1 MPRFLNLTILNRSFV
16 VPAVLGD
23 VDNLAELTILVDLGG
38 SFLPHQAV
46 NLMLHIVNILVYL
59 TNFFNQIIVLSVQPF
74 E

>member
-1 MPRFLNLTILNRSFV
+1 MPRLLNLTILNRRFV
-16 VPAVLGD
+16 VPTVFWD
-23 VDNLAELTILVDLGG
+23 VDNLAELTILIDLGG

-59 TNFFNQIIVLSVQPF
+59 SNFFNKIIVLSVQPF